1 MACKVATATKFN
13 FTRWV
18 SIGFSVLA
26 LLSLI
31 SIIFLFVSQAWPIW
45 KIEGIEFVSGKKWFY
60 RQDQYGTAPMIYGTL
75 AVALVAMA
83 LAAPIGIGS
92 AVFCACFLPSRL
104 RLIFKVA
111 IELLAGVPS
120 VVYGLLGILLL
131 RDWVYEILEPFDVLS
146 GDSLL
151 TAGILLGVMILP
163 TLITLADD
171 ALFYVPLSRR
181 LAARGLGLTHT
192 ESILHVSFPHAW
204 RGILSAL
211 LLALG
216 RACGEMIAVF
226 LVVGR
231 QDNQWPGEL
240 LSVRPL
246 IEAGQT
252 LSTKLGSSE
261 TNIAYGHQTHWS
273 AMVGVGL
280 LLLLIATTVTII
292 GSKIG
297 MLGKRNET

>member
-1 MACKVATATKFN
+1 
-13 FTRWV
+13 
-18 SIGFSVLA
+18 VLA
-26 LLSLI
+26 LLTLAAI
-31 SIIFLFVSQAWPIW
+31 VFLFGWQALPVG
-45 KIEGIEFVSGKKWFY
+45 KSEGWGFVSGEKWFY
-60 RQDQYGTAPMIYGTL
+60 RQDEYGSAPMIYGTL
-75 AVALVAMA
+75 AVALVAMVVA
-83 LAAPIGIGS
+83 VPIGIGS
-92 AVFCACFLPSRL
+92 AIFCACFLPPRL
-104 RLIFKVA
+104 RLAFKVA

-131 RDWVYEILEPFDVLS
+131 RDWVYEALERFDVLS

-151 TAGILLGVMILP
+151 TAGLLLGVMILP

-171 ALFYVPLSRR
+171 ALYQVPLSRR
-181 LAARGLGLTHT
+181 LAARGLGLTRAET
-192 ESILHVSFPHAW
+192 IFHVSLPHAW
-204 RGILSAL
+204 RGLLAAL

-226 LVVGR
+226 LVIGR
-231 QDNQWPGEL
+231 QDNQWPEKL
-240 LSVRPL
+240 WSPRPL

-261 TNIAYGHQTHWS
+261 TNIAYGHESHWS

-280 LLLLIATTVTII
+280 LLLLIVTTVTII

-297 MLGKRNET
+297 LLGKRHET

>member
-1 MACKVATATKFN
+1 M
-13 FTRWV
+13 
-18 SIGFSVLA
+18 GFSVLA
-26 LLSLI
+26 LLTLA
-31 SIIFLFVSQAWPIW
+31 SILFLFCREALPVW
-45 KIEGIEFVSGKKWFY
+45 KLEGTGFVSEKKWFY
-60 RQDQYGTAPMIYGTL
+60 RQDQYGAAPMIYGTL

-83 LAAPIGIGS
+83 VAAPVGFGAAI
-92 AVFCACFLPSRL
+92 FCACFLPPRL
-104 RLIFKVA
+104 RLGFKVA

-131 RDWVYEILEPFDVLS
+131 RDWVYESLERFDVLS

-163 TLITLADD
+163 TLITLGDD
-171 ALFYVPLSRR
+171 ALYHVPLSQR
-181 LAARGLGLTHT
+181 LASRGLGLTRT
-192 ESILHVSFPHAW
+192 ETIFHVSLPHAW
-204 RGILSAL
+204 RGLLAAF

-226 LVVGR
+226 LVIGR
-231 QDNQWPGEL
+231 QDNQWPEKL
-240 LSVRPL
+240 WSPRPL

-261 TNIAYGHQTHWS
+261 TNIAYGHAIHWS

-280 LLLLIATTVTII
+280 LLLLIVTTVTII
-292 GSKIG
+292 GSKVG
-297 MLGKRNET
+297 LLGKRHET

>member
-1 MACKVATATKFN
+1 VAAGRRYSI
-13 FTRWV
+13 TRWA
-18 SIGFSVLA
+18 STGFSALA
-26 LLSLI
+26 LLALVAI
-31 SIIFLFVSQAWPIW
+31 VLVFTWQALPVWKLEGTGFVTG
-45 KIEGIEFVSGKKWFY
+45 EKWFY
-60 RQDQYGTAPMIYGTL
+60 RQDQYGSASMIYGTL
-75 AVALVAMA
+75 AVALVAMI

-92 AVFCACFLPSRL
+92 AIFCACFLPPRL
-104 RLIFKVA
+104 RLGFKVA

-131 RDWVYEILEPFDVLS
+131 RDWVYEALERFDVLS

-151 TAGILLGVMILP
+151 TAGILLAVMILP

-171 ALFYVPLSRR
+171 AVYQVPLSRR
-181 LAARGLGLTHT
+181 LAARGLGLTRT
-192 ESILHVSFPHAW
+192 ETILHVSLPHAW
-204 RGILSAL
+204 RGLLAAL

-231 QDNQWPGEL
+231 QDNQWPEKL
-240 LSVRPL
+240 WSPRPL

-261 TNIAYGHQTHWS
+261 TNIAYGHEIHWS

-280 LLLLIATTVTII
+280 LLLFIVTTVTII

-297 MLGKRNET
+297 LLGKRHET

>member
-1 MACKVATATKFN
+1 MARGRRFS
-13 FTRWV
+13 FTRWA
-18 SIGFSVLA
+18 STGFSVLV
-26 LLSLI
+26 LLTLV
-31 SIIFLFVSQAWPIW
+31 SIIVLFAWQALPVW
-45 KIEGIEFVSGKKWFY
+45 KLEGAGFITGEKWFY
-60 RQDQYGTAPMIYGTL
+60 RQNEYGSASMIYGTL
-75 AVALVAMA
+75 AVAVVAMV
-83 LAAPIGIGS
+83 LAAPVGIGS
-92 AVFCACFLPSRL
+92 AVFCACFLPPRVRL
-104 RLIFKVA
+104 GFKVA

-131 RDWVYEILEPFDVLS
+131 RDWIYEALERYDVLS

-151 TAGILLGVMILP
+151 TAGILLAVMILP

-171 ALFYVPLSRR
+171 SLCQVPVSQR
-181 LAARGLGLTHT
+181 LAARGLGLTRT
-192 ESILHVSFPHAW
+192 ETILHVSLPHAW
-204 RGILSAL
+204 RGLLAAL

-231 QDNQWPGEL
+231 QDHPWPEKL
-240 LSVRPL
+240 WSPRPL

-261 TNIAYGHQTHWS
+261 TNIAYGDPVHWS

-280 LLLLIATTVTII
+280 LLLFIVTAVTIV

-297 MLGKRNET
+297 LPGKRHET

>member
-1 MACKVATATKFN
+1 VAKGRRFS
-13 FTRWV
+13 FTRWA
-18 SIGFSVLA
+18 STGFSVLA
-26 LLSLI
+26 LLTLGAI
-31 SIIFLFVSQAWPIW
+31 VLLFCWQALPVW
-45 KIEGIEFVSGKKWFY
+45 KLDGAGFVTGEKWFY
-60 RQDQYGTAPMIYGTL
+60 RQDEYGAAPMIYGTL
-75 AVALVAMA
+75 AVALVAMVV
-83 LAAPIGIGS
+83 AAPIGIGS
-92 AVFCACFLPSRL
+92 AIFCACFLPPRL
-104 RLIFKVA
+104 RLGFKVA

-131 RDWVYEILEPFDVLS
+131 RDWIYEALERFDVLS

-171 ALFYVPLSRR
+171 ALYQVPLSRR
-181 LAARGLGLTHT
+181 LAARGLGLTRAET
-192 ESILHVSFPHAW
+192 IFHVSLPHAW
-204 RGILSAL
+204 RGLLAAL

-226 LVVGR
+226 LVIGR
-231 QDNQWPGEL
+231 QDNQWPEKL
-240 LSVRPL
+240 WSPRPL

-261 TNIAYGHQTHWS
+261 TNIAYGHESHWS

-280 LLLLIATTVTII
+280 LLLFIVTTVTIM

-297 MLGKRNET
+297 LLGKRHET

>member
-1 MACKVATATKFN
+1 M
-13 FTRWV
+13 
-18 SIGFSVLA
+18 LA
-26 LLSLI
+26 LLTLAAI
-31 SIIFLFVSQAWPIW
+31 VFLFCWQALPVW
-45 KIEGIEFVSGKKWFY
+45 KLEGASFVSGEKWFY
-60 RQDQYGTAPMIYGTL
+60 RQDEYGSSPMIYGTL
-75 AVALVAMA
+75 AVALVAMVV
-83 LAAPIGIGS
+83 AAPIGIGS
-92 AVFCACFLPSRL
+92 AIFCACFLPPRL
-104 RLIFKVA
+104 RLGFKVA

-131 RDWVYEILEPFDVLS
+131 RDWIYEALERFDVLS

-171 ALFYVPLSRR
+171 ALYQVPLSRR
-181 LAARGLGLTHT
+181 LAARGLGLTRAET
-192 ESILHVSFPHAW
+192 IFHVSLPHAW
-204 RGILSAL
+204 RGLLAAL

-226 LVVGR
+226 LVIGR
-231 QDNQWPGEL
+231 QDNQWPEKL
-240 LSVRPL
+240 WSPRPL

-261 TNIAYGHQTHWS
+261 TNIAYGHESHWS

-280 LLLLIATTVTII
+280 LLLFIVTTVTII

-297 MLGKRNET
+297 LLGKRHET